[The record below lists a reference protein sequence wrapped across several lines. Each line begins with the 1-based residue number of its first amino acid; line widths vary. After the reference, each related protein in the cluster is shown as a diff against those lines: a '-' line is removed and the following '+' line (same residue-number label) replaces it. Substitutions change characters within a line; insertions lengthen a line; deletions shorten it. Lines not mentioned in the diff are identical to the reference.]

1 MAEVNAG
8 SGASW
13 RSGDTAGT
21 GGKPATLSTGAVI
34 RVPLFVQEGEIAK
47 VDTRTGEYA
56 GRIKN

>member
-1 MAEVNAG
+1 
-8 SGASW
+8 
-13 RSGDTAGT
+13 GDTAGT